1 MDIDRFKTDK
11 ISEYF
16 EHIVALHDKWRFPK
30 IRTEVNVA
38 QDVIVNDLEDYIKR
52 NGIKLV
58 INKYRP
64 NRHQGT
70 KEERISSTLDHKYE
84 QGAIYFPF
92 GGYTAMLEEEL
103 VLNNPP
109 HDDLK
114 DALAAAVD
122 VIVKPFTGR
131 DRQQTRQKIIYGRFG
146 GVQSIV
152 ET

>member
-1 MDIDRFKTDK
+1 MF
-11 ISEYF
+11 
-16 EHIVALHDKWRFPK
+16 HFP
-30 IRTEVNVA
+30 
-38 QDVIVNDLEDYIKR
+38 
-52 NGIKLV
+52 
-58 INKYRP
+58 
-64 NRHQGT
+64 
-70 KEERISSTLDHKYE
+70 
-84 QGAIYFPF
+84 